1 MRMIKKSLAVLLTAA
16 AFVPGSMTFAATPP
30 VNLVIDGVAV
40 QPVPA
45 PFIQEGRTLV
55 PFRAVLEQL
64 GAQVEWDEA
73 DRTVT
78 AHKGDRWVRLR
89 IDDTLACLSPD
100 CSRTTTLDVPARI
113 VADRTFVPV
122 RFVAEALGAYVDW
135 IEATRTVVINADG
148 SGGPGIPA
156 GTGVVTITTVQPGQ
170 MITGATALQVQV
182 ADSSLAAQ
190 AREVRFFLLRPET
203 GRGPVV
209 ARGGNLGAQYQWLP
223 DPADTGERLLFA
235 GLYDAQG
242 RYLDG
247 GSVPVTMAVA
257 PAVTLTGVAAGGQI
271 AGTVELRAQVNFRST
286 HVTYE
291 LVPAA
296 GGPAVAIADA
306 DPYGPFPWT
315 PQVGHSG
322 SWFLRAVAHDR
333 AGRTYP
339 SAGIPIQIAVA
350 PKVSLTGVATGQRV
364 ERPVTLGTAA
374 NFPVQEV
381 RYVLRNP
388 ATGTEEV
395 LATYSNAAQ
404 HRWLPNPNQSGAREL
419 VTVVVDTAGRT
430 FRSPGVPVTIAATPS
445 LFIETVGPQQV
456 LAGAVDLRAIAN
468 VPLTE
473 ISYRLVSP
481 TGAQRVLT
489 GGADALANYRWTPA
503 AGDGGQWQLQATATT
518 TAGTTLTSEALPVRV
533 HTGPLHSAKPV
544 IAKDQFKDFAAALA
558 GPSQTRTGMSAAVQV
573 AQAILET
580 GWGQSSPVD
589 KYTGQ
594 VSNNLFGIKGE
605 GPAGSVISN
614 TWEEYHGVVF
624 RVDAAF
630 RAYHSLEQSWD
641 DHKNLLLTRPRY
653 EQFRAVMHDGIQGA
667 WALRRA
673 GYATDSQYP
682 VKLINLMKQHNLFE
696 LEVVSPR

>member
-1 MRMIKKSLAVLLTAA
+1 MRMIKNGLAAVIFAA
-16 AFVPGSMTFAATPP
+16 ALWPGSMAWAASPP
-30 VNLVIDGVAV
+30 VNLVIDGAAV
-40 QPVPA
+40 KPEPA

-55 PFRAVLEQL
+55 PFRAVLERL
-64 GAQVEWDEA
+64 GAQVDWDEA
-73 DRTVT
+73 TRTVT
-78 AHKGDRWVRLR
+78 ASKGDRWVSLR
-89 IDDTLACLSPD
+89 IDDVRACLSED
-100 CSRTTTLDVPARI
+100 CSRTITLDVPARI

-122 RFVAEALGAYVDW
+122 RFVAESLGAFVDW
-135 IEATRTVVINADG
+135 DPATRTVIINGDG
-148 SGGPGIPA
+148 SPGIPA
-156 GTGVVTITTVQPGQ
+156 GSGSVTIATVQPGQ
-170 MITGATALQVQV
+170 MITGTTTLQVQV
-182 ADSSLAAQ
+182 ADSALAAQ
-190 AREVRFFLLRPET
+190 AREIRFIMLRPET
-203 GRGPVV
+203 GRGTVV
-209 ARGGNLGAQYQWLP
+209 ARGSSLGASYQWLP
-223 DPADTGERLLFA
+223 DPAETGQRILFA

-247 GSVPVTMAVA
+247 ASVPVTMAVL
-257 PAVTLTGVAAGGQI
+257 PSVTVTGIPAGGQLG
-271 AGTVELRAQVNFRST
+271 GTVELTAQVNFRAT

-291 LVPAA
+291 LLPAG

-322 SWFLRAVAHDR
+322 SWSLRAVAHDR
-333 AGRTYP
+333 LGRGYP
-339 SAGIPIQIAVA
+339 SPAVPVHIAVE
-350 PKVSLTGVATGQRV
+350 PRVSLTGVAAGHTVQ
-364 ERPVTLGTAA
+364 RPVTLGVAA

-381 RYVLRNP
+381 RYVLRDP
-388 ATGTEEV
+388 ATGAEEM
-395 LATYSNAAQ
+395 LAAHAGAAQ
-404 HRWLPNPNQSGAREL
+404 HRWLPNPGQNGAREL
-419 VTVVVDTAGRT
+419 VTLVVDTAGRT
-430 FRSPGVPVTIAATPS
+430 FLSNAVPVTIAVAPS
-445 LFIETVGPQQV
+445 VFIETVGPQQV
-456 LAGAVDLRAIAN
+456 LAGSVDLRAIAN
-468 VPLTE
+468 VPLTG
-473 ISYRLVSP
+473 ISYRFISP
-481 TGAQRVLT
+481 SGAQRVLT
-489 GGADALANYRWTPA
+489 GGADAQATYKWTPA

-518 TAGTTLTSEALPVRV
+518 SAGTTLTSEALPVRV

-544 IAKDQFKDFAAALA
+544 IAKDRFKDFAAALA
-558 GPSQTRTGMSAAVQV
+558 GPSQARTGMSAAVQV

-605 GPAGSVISN
+605 GPAGSVTSN

-641 DHKNLLLTRPRY
+641 DHKSLLLTRPRY

-696 LEVVSPR
+696 LEEVSPW